1 MKNIEFL
8 NHSIIAHRGI
18 YNNIT
23 IFENSMESIMY
34 AVKNN
39 LSIEIDIRLTKDENV
54 IVFHDEDGSRL
65 LKLKD
70 NINSLTKDE
79 IDFISNYHIPT
90 LEEVLDFVKGKVPII
105 IELKEDNKII
115 RKKVCELLNKYDGD
129 FAIQSFIYEAVKYY
143 RKCGYVCGLLISNKK
158 NKEFLNKNKKLDF
171 LSIKYNTLDKNKIKL
186 LKEDYYVI
194 GWTIDNR
201 SDAEEYVKIYNNLV
215 IDNIE
220 EVFK

>member
-23 IFENSMESIMY
+23 IFENTIESITY

-39 LSIEIDIRLTKDENV
+39 LSFEIDVRLTKDNV
-54 IVFHDEDGSRL
+54 LIVYHDEDGSRL

-70 NINSLTKDE
+70 NINSLTKEE
-79 IDFISNYHIPT
+79 IDYISNFYIPT
-90 LEEVLDFVKGKVPII
+90 LEEVLNLVDGKVPII
-105 IELKEDNKII
+105 LEVKEDNKII
-115 RKKVCELLNKYDGD
+115 RKKICDLLKKYNGPI
-129 FAIQSFIYEAVKYY
+129 AIESFIYDAVNYY
-143 RKCGYVCGLLISNKK
+143 RKQKFIVGLLISDKK
-158 NKEFLNKNKKLDF
+158 NKKYLNKRLNIDF
-171 LSIKYNTLDKNKIKL
+171 LAIKYTTLDKNKLKL
-186 LKEDYYVI
+186 LKEDYYII
-194 GWTIDNR
+194 GWTINTR
-201 SDAEEYVKIYNNLV
+201 SDAEEYVKIFNNLI